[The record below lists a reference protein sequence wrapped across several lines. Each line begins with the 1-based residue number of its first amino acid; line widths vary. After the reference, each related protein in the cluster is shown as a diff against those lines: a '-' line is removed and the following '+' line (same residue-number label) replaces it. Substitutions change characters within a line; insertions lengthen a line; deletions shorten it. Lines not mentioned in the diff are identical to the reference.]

1 MSQFEFIFVLISIIA
16 GLALA
21 QLLSGMTRPP
31 RNSAGQIDIAHVAFS
46 TATTVLLITVWWATF
61 RWQKYENWTVAEFLL
76 LCSYVSLFYVL
87 AVILS
92 PLRTAELLEFKQIRT
107 KFYAVFA
114 FYCVLEPV
122 VIYIRD
128 GGLAPWYY
136 VPMMVHLFVLSSLGI
151 FLRKEKFDRLFSLW
165 LCLVNISWMFIARFT
180 G

>member
-21 QLLSGMTRPP
+21 QLLSGLARPP
-31 RNSAGQIDIAHVAFS
+31 RNSIGRIDIAHVAFS
-46 TATTVLLITVWWATF
+46 AAITVLLITVWWATF
-61 RWQKYENWTVAEFLL
+61 RWQEYENWTFTEFFI
-76 LCSYVSLFYVL
+76 LCGYVSLFYVL
-87 AVILS
+87 AVILN
-92 PLRTAELLEFKQIRT
+92 PLRAAEILEFKQIRT

-128 GGLAPWYY
+128 GEFSPWY
-136 VPMMVHLFVLSSLGI
+136 VPMMIHLFVLSSLGI
-151 FLRKEKFDRLFSLW
+151 FLRKEMFDRLFSFW
-165 LCLVNISWMFIARFT
+165 LFFINTAWTFFARFT